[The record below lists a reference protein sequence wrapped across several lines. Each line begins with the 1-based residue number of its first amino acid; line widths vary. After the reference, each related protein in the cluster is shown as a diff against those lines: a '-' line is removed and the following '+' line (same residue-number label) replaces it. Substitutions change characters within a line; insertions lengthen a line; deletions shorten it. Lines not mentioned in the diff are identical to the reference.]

1 MADTMRIAVT
11 GAAGF
16 IGSTLTDRLLEMG
29 HQVVAIDN
37 FDDYY
42 SGKMR
47 FLEPH
52 LNDPRF
58 SLHRES
64 ILDIDAMR
72 RCFEGAEVV
81 YHLAAQAGVRIS
93 VKDPMRSHQAN
104 ATGTLAVLIAARD
117 VGVRRV
123 VSSSSSSV
131 YGNAKVLPV
140 NEDMPLRPVS
150 PYAASKLAAEDYCR
164 LFYELYGLQT
174 VSLRYFTVYGP
185 RQRPDMAIRIF
196 TDRALKGLRPQIFGD
211 GEQTRDFTY
220 IDDVVEAVIR
230 CGSCPDPKGGALN
243 ICSGR
248 TVTVNQVVESILKAT
263 GREDLTP
270 EYLPPQPGDV
280 DHTWGDNRKARE
292 LLGWAPKVTIEE
304 GIERF
309 VEWYRGMKE
318 LHDQIK

>member
-1 MADTMRIAVT
+1 MRVAVT

-16 IGSTLTDRLLEMG
+16 IGSTLTDRLLQQGNE
-29 HQVVAIDN
+29 VVAVDN

-52 LNDPRF
+52 MDDPLF
-58 SLHRES
+58 QLCKVD
-64 ILDIDAMR
+64 ILDRAALEK
-72 RCFEGAEVV
+72 CFEDVEIVF
-81 YHLAAQAGVRIS
+81 HLAAQAGVRIS

-104 ATGTLAVLIAARD
+104 STGTLSVLLAAKEKK
-117 VGVRRV
+117 VRRV

-131 YGNAKVLPV
+131 YGNAKRLPV
-140 NEDMPLRPVS
+140 TESDVLVPVS

-164 LFYELYGLQT
+164 LFHDLYGLQT

-220 IDDVVEAVIR
+220 VDDVVDAIVR
-230 CGSCPDPKGGALN
+230 CASCPDPKGMSLN

-248 TVTVNQVVESILKAT
+248 TVTVNQVVRQILKVT
-263 GREDLTP
+263 GRGDLVP
-270 EYLPPQPGDV
+270 EYLSPQPGDV
-280 DHTWGDNRKARE
+280 DHTWGDNSRARQ
-292 LLGWAPKVTIEE
+292 LLGWEPKVTIEE
-304 GIERF
+304 GISNF
-309 VEWYRGMKE
+309 VEWYRSKKE
-318 LHDQIK
+318 MHDQMIY

>member
-1 MADTMRIAVT
+1 MRVAVT

-16 IGSTLTDRLLEMG
+16 IGSTLTDKLLEQG
-29 HQVVAIDN
+29 NEVVAVDN

-52 LNDPRF
+52 MADPRF
-58 SLHRES
+58 KLCQVD
-64 ILDIDAMR
+64 ILDRVALEK
-72 RCFEGAEVV
+72 CFEDVEVV
-81 YHLAAQAGVRIS
+81 FHLAAQAGVRIS

-104 ATGTLAVLIAARD
+104 STGTLNVLLAAKEKK
-117 VGVRRV
+117 VRRV

-131 YGNAKVLPV
+131 YGNAKRLPV
-140 NEDMPLRPVS
+140 TESDVLVPIS

-164 LFYELYGLQT
+164 LFHDLYGLQT

-196 TDRALKGLRPQIFGD
+196 TDRALKGLRPKIFGD

-220 IDDVVEAVIR
+220 VDDVVDAIIR
-230 CGSCPDPKGGALN
+230 CAICPDPEGRPLN

-248 TVTVNQVVESILKAT
+248 TVTVNQVVRQILKAT
-263 GREDLTP
+263 GREDLVP

-280 DHTWGDNRKARE
+280 DHTWGDNSRARQ
-292 LLGWAPKVTIEE
+292 LLSWQPKVTIEE
-304 GIERF
+304 GISNF
-309 VEWYRGMKE
+309 VEWYRNKKE
-318 LHDQIK
+318 LHEQLIY

>member
-1 MADTMRIAVT
+1 MRIAVT

-16 IGSTLTDRLLEMG
+16 IGSTLTDRLLEIG
-29 HQVVAIDN
+29 HDVVAIDN

-52 LNDPRF
+52 LKDPRF
-58 SLHRES
+58 SLHEVS
-64 ILDIDAMR
+64 ILSTDDMR
-72 RCFEGAEVV
+72 HLFEGVDVV

-104 ATGTLAVLIAARD
+104 ATGTLSVLLAARD
-117 VGVRRV
+117 ASVKRV

-131 YGNAKVLPV
+131 YGNSKVRPV
-140 NEDMPLRPVS
+140 NEDMVLKPVS

-164 LFYELYGLQT
+164 LFYDLYGLQT
-174 VSLRYFTVYGP
+174 MSLRYFTVYGP

-220 IDDVVEAVIR
+220 IDDVVDAIIR
-230 CGSCPDPKGGALN
+230 CGTCPDPKGRPLN

-248 TVTVNQVVESILKAT
+248 TVTVNQVVKGILNAT
-263 GREDLTP
+263 GREDLVP
-270 EYLPPQPGDV
+270 EYLPPQQGDV
-280 DHTWGDNRKARE
+280 DHTWGDNKNAKE
-292 LLGWAPKVTIEE
+292 LLGWTPKVTIEE
-304 GIERF
+304 GVKRF
-309 VEWYRGMKE
+309 VQWYSGMKE
-318 LHDQIK
+318 LHDQIKY

>member
-1 MADTMRIAVT
+1 MEMKVALT

-16 IGSTLTDRLLEMG
+16 IGSTLADRLLQEG
-29 HQVVAIDN
+29 HHVVAIDN

-52 LNDPRF
+52 LGQASF
-58 SLHRES
+58 ELHRS
-64 ILDIDAMR
+64 NILDQ
-72 RCFEGAEVV
+72 AEMARLFQGVDVV

-104 ATGTLAVLIAARD
+104 ATGTLSVLLAAKEA
-117 VGVRRV
+117 GVRRV

-131 YGNAKVLPV
+131 YGNARKLPV
-140 NEDMPLRPVS
+140 SETDQAVPVS
-150 PYAASKLAAEDYCR
+150 PYAASKLSAEMYCR
-164 LFYELYGLQT
+164 LFYELYGLQS

-220 IDDVVEAVIR
+220 IDDVVDAVYR
-230 CGSCPDPKGGALN
+230 CGSCPDPKGEPLN

-248 TVTVNQVVESILKAT
+248 TVTVNHVVSEILKAT
-263 GREDLTP
+263 KRTDLRP
-270 EYLPPQPGDV
+270 EHLGTQQGDV
-280 DHTWGDNRKARE
+280 DHTWGDNRKAMQ
-292 LLGWAPKVTIEE
+292 LLGWHPKVSIEE
-304 GIERF
+304 GVARF
-309 VEWYRGMKE
+309 VSWYQQNRD
-318 LHDQIK
+318 LHAEM

>member
-1 MADTMRIAVT
+1 MRVAVT

-16 IGSTLTDRLLEMG
+16 IGSTLTDKLLEQG
-29 HQVVAIDN
+29 NEVVAVDN

-52 LNDPRF
+52 MADPRF
-58 SLHRES
+58 KLCQVD
-64 ILDIDAMR
+64 ILDRVALEK
-72 RCFEGAEVV
+72 CFEDVEVV
-81 YHLAAQAGVRIS
+81 FHLAAQAGVRIS

-104 ATGTLAVLIAARD
+104 STGTLNVLLAAKETK
-117 VGVRRV
+117 VRRV

-131 YGNAKVLPV
+131 YGNAKRLPV
-140 NEDMPLRPVS
+140 TESDVLVPIS

-164 LFYELYGLQT
+164 LFHDLYGLQT

-196 TDRALKGLRPQIFGD
+196 TDRALKGLRPKIFGD

-220 IDDVVEAVIR
+220 VDDVVDAIIR
-230 CGSCPDPKGGALN
+230 CAICPDPEGRPLN

-248 TVTVNQVVESILKAT
+248 TVTVNQVVRQILKAT
-263 GREDLTP
+263 GREDLVP

-280 DHTWGDNRKARE
+280 DHTWGDNSRARQ
-292 LLGWAPKVTIEE
+292 LLSWQPKVTIEE
-304 GIERF
+304 GISNF
-309 VEWYRGMKE
+309 VEWYRNKKE
-318 LHDQIK
+318 LHEQLIY

>member
-1 MADTMRIAVT
+1 MKVALT

-16 IGSTLTDRLLEMG
+16 IGSTLADRLLQEG
-29 HQVVAIDN
+29 HHVVAIDN

-52 LNDPRF
+52 MGDGSF
-58 SLHRES
+58 ELHRS
-64 ILDIDAMR
+64 SVLDQ
-72 RCFEGAEVV
+72 AEMVRLFHDVDVV

-104 ATGTLAVLIAARD
+104 ATGTLSVLLAAKEA
-117 VGVRRV
+117 GVRRV

-131 YGNAKVLPV
+131 YGNARKLPV
-140 NEDMPLRPVS
+140 SESDQAIPVS
-150 PYAASKLAAEDYCR
+150 PYAASKLSAEMYCR
-164 LFYELYGLQT
+164 LFYELYGLQS

-220 IDDVVEAVIR
+220 VDDVVDAVYR
-230 CGSCPDPKGGALN
+230 CGSCPDPKGEPLN
-243 ICSGR
+243 ICSGEDR
-248 TVTVNQVVESILKAT
+248 HREPCGGRDTQGHPAHRPKA
-263 GREDLTP
+263 
-270 EYLPPQPGDV
+270 
-280 DHTWGDNRKARE
+280 
-292 LLGWAPKVTIEE
+292 
-304 GIERF
+304 
-309 VEWYRGMKE
+309 
-318 LHDQIK
+318 

>member
-1 MADTMRIAVT
+1 MKVALT

-16 IGSTLTDRLLEMG
+16 IGSTLADRLLQEG
-29 HQVVAIDN
+29 HHVVAIDN

-52 LNDPRF
+52 LGKASF
-58 SLHRES
+58 ELHRSS
-64 ILDIDAMR
+64 ILDQAEMAR
-72 RCFEGAEVV
+72 LFQGVEVV

-104 ATGTLAVLIAARD
+104 ATGTLSVLLAAKEA
-117 VGVRRV
+117 GVRRV

-131 YGNAKVLPV
+131 YGNARKLPV
-140 NEDMPLRPVS
+140 SEADQAIPVS
-150 PYAASKLAAEDYCR
+150 PYAASKLSAEMYCR
-164 LFYELYGLQT
+164 LFYELYGLQS

-220 IDDVVEAVIR
+220 IDDVVDAVYR
-230 CGSCPDPKGGALN
+230 CGSCPDPKGEPLN

-248 TVTVNQVVESILKAT
+248 TVTVNHVVREILKAT
-263 GREDLTP
+263 KRTDLEP
-270 EYLPPQPGDV
+270 EHLGTQQGDV

-292 LLGWAPKVTIEE
+292 LLGWQPKVTIEE
-304 GIERF
+304 GIARF
-309 VEWYRGMKE
+309 VSWYEENRE
-318 LHDQIK
+318 LHAEM

>member
-1 MADTMRIAVT
+1 MKVALT

-16 IGSTLTDRLLEMG
+16 IGSTLADRLLQEG
-29 HQVVAIDN
+29 HHVVAIDN

-52 LNDPRF
+52 VGKGSF
-58 SLHRES
+58 ELHRSS
-64 ILDIDAMR
+64 ILDQAEMAR
-72 RCFEGAEVV
+72 LFQGVEVV

-104 ATGTLAVLIAARD
+104 ATGTLSVLLAAKEA
-117 VGVRRV
+117 GVRRV

-131 YGNAKVLPV
+131 YGNARKLPV
-140 NEDMPLRPVS
+140 SETDQAIPVS
-150 PYAASKLAAEDYCR
+150 PYAASKLSAEMYCR
-164 LFYELYGLQT
+164 LFYELYGLQS

-220 IDDVVEAVIR
+220 VDDVVDAVYR
-230 CGSCPDPKGGALN
+230 CGSCPDPKGEPLN

-248 TVTVNQVVESILKAT
+248 TVTVNHVVSEILKAT
-263 GREDLTP
+263 RRTDLKP
-270 EYLPPQPGDV
+270 EHLGTQQGDV

-292 LLGWAPKVTIEE
+292 LLGWQPKVSIEE
-304 GIERF
+304 GIARF
-309 VEWYRGMKE
+309 VSWYEEMRE
-318 LHDQIK
+318 LHSEM

>member
-1 MADTMRIAVT
+1 MKVALT

-16 IGSTLTDRLLEMG
+16 IGSTLADRLLQEG
-29 HQVVAIDN
+29 HHVVAIDN

-52 LNDPRF
+52 LGKASF
-58 SLHRES
+58 ELHRSS
-64 ILDIDAMR
+64 ILDQAEMAR
-72 RCFEGAEVV
+72 LFQGVEVV

-104 ATGTLAVLIAARD
+104 ATGTLSVLLAAKEA
-117 VGVRRV
+117 GVRRV

-131 YGNAKVLPV
+131 YGNARKLPV
-140 NEDMPLRPVS
+140 SEADQAIPVS
-150 PYAASKLAAEDYCR
+150 PYAASKLSAEMYCR
-164 LFYELYGLQT
+164 LFYELYGLQS

-220 IDDVVEAVIR
+220 VDDVVDAVYR
-230 CGSCPDPKGGALN
+230 CGSCPDPKGEPLN

-248 TVTVNQVVESILKAT
+248 TVTVNHVVSEILKAT
-263 GREDLTP
+263 RRTDLKP
-270 EYLPPQPGDV
+270 EHLGTQQGDV

-292 LLGWAPKVTIEE
+292 LLGWQPKVTIEE
-304 GIERF
+304 GIARF
-309 VEWYRGMKE
+309 VSWYEEKRE
-318 LHDQIK
+318 LHAEM

>member
-1 MADTMRIAVT
+1 MRIAVT

-16 IGSTLTDRLLEMG
+16 IGSTLTDRLLEKG
-29 HQVVAIDN
+29 HEVVAIDN

-52 LNDPRF
+52 LKDPSF
-58 SLHRES
+58 SLHKIS
-64 ILDIDAMR
+64 ILDTSDLMG
-72 RCFEGAEVV
+72 CFEGVDVV

-104 ATGTLAVLIAARD
+104 ATGTLSVLLAARD
-117 VGVRRV
+117 KGVKRV

-131 YGNAKVLPV
+131 YGNSKVLPV
-140 NEDMPLRPVS
+140 NEDMALKPVS

-164 LFYELYGLQT
+164 LFYDLYGLQT

-196 TDRALKGLRPQIFGD
+196 TDRALKGLRPQIFGN

-220 IDDVVEAVIR
+220 VDDVVDAIMR
-230 CGSCPDPKGGALN
+230 CGTCSDPKGRPLN
-243 ICSGR
+243 ICTGH
-248 TVTVNQVVESILKAT
+248 TVTVNQVVKSILKAA
-263 GREDLTP
+263 GREDLVP
-270 EYLPPQPGDV
+270 EYLPAQQGDV
-280 DHTWGDNRKARE
+280 DHTWGDNKHARE
-292 LLGWAPKVTIEE
+292 LLGWTPRVPIEE
-304 GIERF
+304 GVKKF
-309 VEWYRGMKE
+309 VEWYKDKKE
-318 LHDQIK
+318 LHDQIKY